1 MTGRGQTGRMRT
13 VLMVLFDQ
21 VQSLDVTG
29 PLEVF
34 TGANTW
40 RGGRGDGPAYD
51 IRTASLGGRPV
62 RTSSGLRVTPD
73 EDLREVRLSRPG
85 LLIVPGGE
93 GSRRPDPELTGWLR
107 AHGRQADRLVSVCTG
122 AFLLAEA
129 GLLDGRRVTTHWAYC
144 ASLAARYPQV
154 SVEED
159 PIFVRDGNVATSAG
173 VTAGI
178 DLALALVEDDLGRDA
193 ALDIARHLV
202 VFLRRP
208 GNQAQFSAQLA
219 GQLANREP
227 LREVQRWIADHPAA
241 DLSVETLARQASL
254 SPRQFARA
262 FAAEVGM
269 PPGRY
274 VDRVRLET
282 ARRRLEDTADG
293 VEQTARSCGYGTP
306 EAMRRAFVR
315 ALGVS
320 PGEYRRRFR
329 AAIALIITTK
339 ESQCRSP
346 SCSSTGSPCLDAIGP
361 YQVLSGLPGAE
372 VSFVAERPGPIRDE
386 EGSLV
391 VSAPAGLADVPRPD
405 IVVVPG
411 GPGQN
416 DQMQDGPVH
425 EWLRAADQATTWTTS
440 VCTGSLI
447 LAAAGLLAG
456 RRATTHWLALDELG
470 QLGATPVTDRVV
482 FDGKYV
488 TAAGVS
494 SGIDMGLTLAGRIA
508 GDQVAQ
514 AIQLMIEYDPQPPY
528 DAGSPD
534 RAPAE
539 IVARPARPQ
548 PLPADRPPG

>member
-1 MTGRGQTGRMRT
+1 MRT
-13 VLMVLFDQ
+13 VLMVLFDE

-40 RGGRGDGPAYD
+40 RAGHGDGPGYD
-51 IRTASLGGRPV
+51 IRTASIGGSPV
-62 RTSSGLRVTPD
+62 RTSSGLRVMPG
-73 EDLREVRLSRPG
+73 EDLREFHAPRPD

-93 GSRRPDPELTGWLR
+93 GSRRPHPEMVGWLR
-107 AHGRQADRLVSVCTG
+107 AHGRQANRLVSVCTG

-129 GLLDGRRVTTHWAYC
+129 GLLDGRRVTTHWSYC
-144 ASLAARYPQV
+144 RALAAKYPQI
-154 SVEED
+154 SVDPD
-159 PIFVRDGNVATSAG
+159 PIFIRDGNIATSAG

-227 LREVQRWIADHPAA
+227 LRDVQRWIADHPAA
-241 DLSVETLARQASL
+241 DLSVEALASQASL

-306 EAMRRAFVR
+306 EAMRRAFIR
-315 ALGVS
+315 ALGIS

-329 AAIALIITTK
+329 PAL
-339 ESQCRSP
+339 P
-346 SCSSTGSPCLDAIGP
+346 
-361 YQVLSGLPGAE
+361 
-372 VSFVAERPGPIRDE
+372 
-386 EGSLV
+386 
-391 VSAPAGLADVPRPD
+391 
-405 IVVVPG
+405 
-411 GPGQN
+411 
-416 DQMQDGPVH
+416 
-425 EWLRAADQATTWTTS
+425 
-440 VCTGSLI
+440 
-447 LAAAGLLAG
+447 
-456 RRATTHWLALDELG
+456 
-470 QLGATPVTDRVV
+470 
-482 FDGKYV
+482 
-488 TAAGVS
+488 TA
-494 SGIDMGLTLAGRIA
+494 
-508 GDQVAQ
+508 
-514 AIQLMIEYDPQPPY
+514 
-528 DAGSPD
+528 SPD
-534 RAPAE
+534 
-539 IVARPARPQ
+539 
-548 PLPADRPPG
+548 